1 MTVERNV
8 IEVVKEIAR
17 KIKDKGGRAFYVGGF
32 VRDEFTYNVNKDID
46 IEIYGLP
53 VSEVKSIL

>member
-17 KIKDKGGRAFYVGGF
+17 KIKDKGGRAFYVGGLL
-32 VRDEFTYNVNKDID
+32 EMNLLITNKDID
-46 IEIYGLP
+46 MKYM
-53 VSEVKSIL
+53 VARQ